1 MLRTHHLRHAA
12 IGLALASAG
21 LAHAQTPDW
30 NFTLSASPVHQ
41 GRSDLKGGGDM
52 ASTSLLLRAGISNTL
67 RGGHRSGLTLN
78 YDHTDYDF
86 GGATAFGGRAPWGSV
101 ERYGFSLPLSYA
113 LQDGW
118 SLGVAPSVDWFGEH
132 GADSGE
138 SLSWGGLFTATK
150 RYANGNRLGFGLG
163 AFDRFEKTSVFPMVL
178 VDWKLTERWKLV
190 NPLPAGPTGPAG
202 LELDYRLDRDWN
214 VGIGAAWRSTRFRL
228 ATDNIVAN
236 GIGEERGVPVFLRA
250 SRNFGKLAALSL
262 YAGVVTNGQLR
273 VEDAAGNTLRRVD
286 LDTAPVVGA
295 TFTLRY

>member
-1 MLRTHHLRHAA
+1 MFRTPLIAHAA
-12 IGLALASAG
+12 LAATLAGSG
-21 LAHAQTPDW
+21 LAHAQALDW
-30 NFTLSASPVHQ
+30 NYSLSASPVHQ
-41 GRSDLKGGGDM
+41 GKADLQGGGDM
-52 ASTSLLLRAGISNTL
+52 ASTSLLLRAGASASL
-67 RGGHRSGLTLN
+67 RGGHRAGVTLN
-78 YDHTDYDF
+78 YDTTDYTF
-86 GGATAFGGRAPWGSV
+86 GAAPAFGGHAPWGNV
-101 ERYGFSLPLSYA
+101 ERYGFSLPMSYA

-118 SLGVAPSVDWFGEH
+118 SVGVAPSVDWFGER

-150 RYANGNRLGFGLG
+150 RYANGNRLGFGFG

-178 VDWKLTERWKLV
+178 VDWKLSERWKLV

-202 LELDYRLDRDWN
+202 LELDYRFDSDWN
-214 VGIGAAWRSTRFRL
+214 LGIGAAWRSTRFRL
-228 ATDNIVAN
+228 ATNNAVAN

-250 SRNFGKLAALSL
+250 SRNFGKQAALNL